1 MPRLATPPERSAHA
15 RAPLPRGPAGRPL
28 PPASRGGANDNDL
41 ALFRLPARGLH
52 RIEAAYPDLPVAAG
66 FSLGL
71 LTAAATSQSA
81 KGGAAV
87 LWVFTARAEREWGRP
102 WGRGLLGDL
111 GLDPGGIVLVRV
123 GRDREVCWALEEGLR
138 AGAGLAAVV
147 GEAGIVDFAAQ
158 RRLALLASGRKLPAF
173 LLTGLDETA
182 RGSPAA
188 ARWRVSPS
196 PSAPHALDPAG
207 PGAPRWRVDL
217 LRYHAGPPG
226 TWTLEWDREANRLRL
241 APGVADRAAAADPRP
256 PTVRT
261 DRSSSSPAGCGAGA

>member
-1 MPRLATPPERSAHA
+1 MPRPATPPERSAPA
-15 RAPLPRGPAGRPL
+15 RALSPRCLAGHPH
-28 PPASRGGANDNDL
+28 PPASRSVANDNDL

-52 RIEAAYPDLPVAAG
+52 RVEAAYPDLPAAAG

-71 LTAAATSQSA
+71 LTAAAAATSQSA
-81 KGGAAV
+81 GAGAAV
-87 LWVFTARAEREWGRP
+87 LWVLTARAEREWGRP

-111 GLDPGGIVLVRV
+111 GLDPGGFVLVRV

-147 GEAGIVDFAAQ
+147 GEAGVVEFAAQ

-173 LLTGLDETA
+173 LLTGLDENA

-196 PSAPHALDPAG
+196 PSAPHALDPDG

-241 APGVADRAAAADPRP
+241 ASGVADRAAAANF
-256 PTVRT
+256 
-261 DRSSSSPAGCGAGA
+261 AGGG